1 MGPSSCPCKQ
11 RRLGQSRGWRGAAS
25 GRREET
31 PPACPGQRLRSA
43 GRCPAGAHA
52 GPASRR
58 GPGAQGRVSGVP
70 EAATRREG
78 SVPSPGG
85 SPRVGLGAS
94 QHPARQ
100 GSASDRRARP
110 AGCSSGAGAPGEG
123 HPQEA
128 QRPLSSSVS
137 GTFWKVRE
145 DRDASGPWQQ
155 GVALTEAGNEQ
166 RGRAGQRRAR
176 RGGARAAGGPGWP
189 ARSRGPAALHE
200 EPRPPLSEPGPEL
213 PVPPPERGRRAPG
226 AAKPSAGHRE
236 APGAERREGGRS
248 RRGAWGA
255 HGARVNRS
263 GLGASETQVRF
274 GR

>member
-1 MGPSSCPCKQ
+1 MSLQGEETGTKPRMEG
-11 RRLGQSRGWRGAAS
+11 RRVRTQGGDAPRMPRPAAPVRRPVSRGRPRRPHLPPRPRGT
-25 GRREET
+25 GKGERRR
-31 PPACPGQRLRSA
+31 ACARFGD
-43 GRCPAGAHA
+43 
-52 GPASRR
+52 
-58 GPGAQGRVSGVP
+58 P

-85 SPRVGLGAS
+85 SPRGAGGRGAS
-94 QHPARQ
+94 QPPARQ

-155 GVALTEAGNEQ
+155 DVALTEAGNEQ

-176 RGGARAAGGPGWP
+176 RGGARAAGGPGGP

-213 PVPPPERGRRAPG
+213 PVPPPERGRRDPG

-236 APGAERREGGRS
+236 APGAGAAGRRAFATRGVGRS
-248 RRGAWGA
+248 RRS
-255 HGARVNRS
+255 R
-263 GLGASETQVRF
+263 
-274 GR
+274 

>member
-1 MGPSSCPCKQ
+1 MSLQGEETGTKP
-11 RRLGQSRGWRGAAS
+11 WME
-25 GRREET
+25 GRRVRT
-31 PPACPGQRLRSA
+31 QGGDAPRMPRPAAPVRQ
-43 GRCPAGAHA
+43 PV
-52 GPASRR
+52 SRR
-58 GPGAQGRVSGVP
+58 RPRRPRLPPRPRGTGKGERRHACARFGDP

-85 SPRVGLGAS
+85 SPQGAGGRGAS
-94 QHPARQ
+94 QPPARQ

-176 RGGARAAGGPGWP
+176 RGGTQAAGVPGGRP
-189 ARSRGPAALHE
+189 AREALQLFTRNRARLCQNRAPSCPSR
-200 EPRPPLSEPGPEL
+200 PLSAAAGPQVL
-213 PVPPPERGRRAPG
+213 RSPPRGTGRPLG
-226 AAKPSAGHRE
+226 P
-236 APGAERREGGRS
+236 ERREGGRS
-248 RRGAWGA
+248 
-255 HGARVNRS
+255 
-263 GLGASETQVRF
+263 
-274 GR
+274 